1 MKTFVLPSLK
11 IKVDAKDKE
20 LLLSHKWWL
29 KDGEYPATTVKGK
42 NLYLHRMIM
51 DFPDGIIDHINRKPL
66 DNRRC
71 NLRVVTK
78 SQNSMNSKLGS
89 NNSSG
94 KKGVSY
100 SIEKKK
106 WHAYISLDG
115 KRKFLGYFKHL
126 NDAIEIREEAEKV
139 LFGEYLPN

>member
-1 MKTFVLPSLK
+1 
-11 IKVDAKDKE
+11 
-20 LLLSHKWWL
+20 
-29 KDGEYPATTVKGK
+29 
-42 NLYLHRMIM
+42 M